1 MMWTYCFLAFIV
13 FLIILIIY
21 MFHHKK
27 KKEISK
33 PLRFVLWGIGFIAL
47 ALLIVACLLPEFLA
61 KQEHDEYFRI
71 SSSINNGKFEHILS
85 DIDKLYPTSD
95 ELDSTK
101 QSNRFILLR
110 LYYEKT
116 GNTKKEKKLLD
127 DTKKNS
133 SIMNDEIIKSIVDE
147 RLKELK

>member
-33 PLRFVLWGIGFIAL
+33 PFVCFMGIGFIAL

-85 DIDKLYPTSD
+85 DIDKLYPPSD

-116 GNTKKEKKLLD
+116 GNTKKRKNYWMILKKILQL
-127 DTKKNS
+127 
-133 SIMNDEIIKSIVDE
+133 
-147 RLKELK
+147 